1 MKKVDIKLQVELD
14 DNNVPSSIVWSS
26 DDPPS
31 NGQEADAKAFFL
43 SIFDKKNLETLKIDL
58 WNTEFEVGE
67 MNRMTYYTLK
77 GMADT
82 FYRATNNNEMAN
94 DIARFAQYFG
104 EELGIVKK
112 EQPPANPPAETK

>member
-1 MKKVDIKLQVELD
+1 MKKVNINLQVELD
-14 DNNVPSSIVWSS
+14 DNNVPGSIVWSS

-67 MNRMTYYTLK
+67 MNRMMYYTLK

-82 FYRATNNNEMAN
+82 FYRATNNNDMAN

-104 EELGIVKK
+104 EELGIVQKD
-112 EQPPANPPAETK
+112 PPAQSK